1 MLVYKIHRTVFLVR
15 RENSPT
21 ELIPDVR
28 GYGHTFPEANTTW
41 EADVKGSASHQRLV
55 RYNFGGLDM
64 VVRFEAD
71 GYIKPSGIPKQTQPS
86 PTADPSSLD
95 DLTASLST
103 TTVTPSLPSPPTSS
117 NPTLTTTPAGTLIPQ
132 SDIFELKTRS
142 IYTRFKKDHLAEEL
156 PRLWVS
162 RIPTF
167 ILAFHT
173 QGLFKKEDTEIK
185 DVREDVQRWEKE
197 HASALARL
205 AALLHW
211 VRDVVEEELDGKL
224 EICYGG
230 VGSGEGKLEVRR
242 MLRDVGEVFSDEV
255 MGTWERASA
264 GSLGVEGKGEGDAE
278 SDGEDENLGWDD
290 GGGHDFTACSGACDY
305 CGNCTY

>member
-1 MLVYKIHRTVFLVR
+1 MLTYKIHRTVFLVR

-21 ELIPDVR
+21 EVIPEVR

-64 VVRFEAD
+64 VIRFEAD
-71 GYIKPSGIPKQTQPS
+71 GYIKPHGTPKHAHPS
-86 PTADPSSLD
+86 PAADPSYLD

-103 TTVTPSLPSPPTSS
+103 TTVTPSLPSPPTTS
-117 NPTLTTTPAGTLIPQ
+117 NPTLTTTPAGTLIAQ

-173 QGLFKKEDTEIK
+173 QGLFKKEDTEVK
-185 DVREDVQRWEKE
+185 DVRDDVRRWEKE
-197 HASALARL
+197 HASELARL

-211 VRDVVEEELDGKL
+211 VQDVVGEEVDGKV

-230 VGSGEGKLEVRR
+230 GGSGEGKLEVRR
-242 MLRDVGEVFSDEV
+242 VLGDAGEVLSDEV
-255 MGTWERASA
+255 MGTWERASVA
-264 GSLGVEGKGEGDAE
+264 SLGVEGKGEGDAGSDDGSE
-278 SDGEDENLGWDD
+278 SLGWED
-290 GGGHDFTACSGACDY
+290 GGDDFTACSGACDY